1 MRRIKI
7 IADSG
12 VEMTAELN
20 DSNTADSIWQGLP
33 IHSVVQRWGEE
44 VYFDI
49 RMQLPPEDARPDA
62 PPGTIAYWPTG
73 NALCIFFGQTPYSP
87 VNIVGKLDGD
97 PNKWDDA
104 QGGEFISV
112 EREE

>member
-1 MRRIKI
+1 MRKIRI

-12 VEMTAELN
+12 VEMTVELN

-33 IHSVVQRWGEE
+33 IHSVIQRWGDE

-62 PPGTIAYWPTG
+62 ESGTVAYWPPG

-87 VNIVGKLDGD
+87 VNIIGKLDGD
-97 PNKWDDA
+97 PNAWQDVQA
-104 QGGEFISV
+104 GEFIRI